1 MPINGRSVMATRHE
15 DSVEWRAFADRICQ
29 NEHVRLELCGRQGGK
44 CAVCGMELG
53 KRMVVHHVDYDHECD
68 FSRQEVEWTR
78 PGIRVHPDCER
89 CHTERPSLFEDC
101 LSRLRAVHGDC
112 NYLIEATL

>member
-78 PGIRVHPDCER
+78 PGFECTPTASDAIRR
-89 CHTERPSLFEDC
+89 GRAF
-101 LSRLRAVHGDC
+101 LRTVSHDLGL
-112 NYLIEATL
+112 YTATAIT